1 MKTIMK
7 MNYLV
12 DNWTMLHEGQGDN
25 MTSNEIYTGKVAM
38 GQVTQHKYLGHFIS
52 SAQNNMAHLEKM
64 KTKAF
69 RIKNKI
75 FNLLETMALGRY
87 YFECAVML
95 MTCLLRSSILYSI
108 ETCFNMTEK
117 ELRFLEKN

>member
-69 RIKNKI
+69 RIKN
-75 FNLLETMALGRY
+75 
-87 YFECAVML
+87 
-95 MTCLLRSSILYSI
+95 
-108 ETCFNMTEK
+108 
-117 ELRFLEKN
+117 